1 MGDPSVPLEE
11 AMDIGT
17 INRLLHETV
26 HSDKNLAMNL
36 LQPSSPRRDQSRS
49 NTLEEPQV
57 HPSDMDTIYFKAVTL
72 LADIEMKKRSS
83 EISSTARKLCTE
95 QHNIMSAHETVNRH
109 VQIASACRASME
121 CLDRNEFEAAVNYA
135 HILQSSQDLSSA
147 SKTVKPSVKEIGT
160 LDFDMSAQLCIE
172 AVITRLKEKLDDA
185 MVLRDNTSVLRFA
198 KLIQRL
204 GFAEEG
210 LKSISQDVVMRAS
223 ARLGSEKQLKL
234 QIFGLLEVLFNF
246 FEFNWKEIVGS
257 FGCGALYFLM
267 SSIHEASENQIE
279 TILTTHFEEEGS
291 RDQDDLLKSERRE
304 IKHFSDNELIVVEF
318 VEIVTRLTDYR
329 SYIGDLLRDVD
340 EGNKERGTNEI
351 QQIKTSSVFLNF
363 LTNLQTKYA
372 IVEVSLFAM
381 NMNILRD
388 MNKKKMDKNQL
399 TEFVDDF
406 FFLSMSSINRAVK
419 IGNIESIEKLL
430 VVFNDASSVF
440 DDFLNELSG
449 STLDTTAL
457 KILALHLYRVNL
469 LNLMAFCESYVQ
481 KKHHKILL
489 DFLREMEISTR
500 FRDKLDELKAFYV
513 EGLFVDI
520 NPVFDILAKIDFEI
534 DEARYAEYLD
544 EETWANTLLRIV
556 EKVFSSA
563 RSEERSV
570 ADLIEHDFAVLIASK
585 LQETILNCLK
595 FSQLGAIQIEKEI
608 RLVLLSLSMLLPGA
622 KVRELFSRVLTI
634 AALLNTETSEDSSY
648 VDAASLFLPFE
659 LERIAMLRTDF

>member
-1 MGDPSVPLEE
+1 MAKVSPF
-11 AMDIGT
+11 
-17 INRLLHETV
+17 RLANFFFF
-26 HSDKNLAMNL
+26 S
-36 LQPSSPRRDQSRS
+36 
-49 NTLEEPQV
+49 
-57 HPSDMDTIYFKAVTL
+57 
-72 LADIEMKKRSS
+72 
-83 EISSTARKLCTE
+83 ISSW
-95 QHNIMSAHETVNRH
+95 
-109 VQIASACRASME
+109 
-121 CLDRNEFEAAVNYA
+121 
-135 HILQSSQDLSSA
+135 HIY
-147 SKTVKPSVKEIGT
+147 
-160 LDFDMSAQLCIE
+160 
-172 AVITRLKEKLDDA
+172 
-185 MVLRDNTSVLRFA
+185 
-198 KLIQRL
+198 
-204 GFAEEG
+204 
-210 LKSISQDVVMRAS
+210 
-223 ARLGSEKQLKL
+223 
-234 QIFGLLEVLFNF
+234 IFF
-246 FEFNWKEIVGS
+246 FF
-257 FGCGALYFLM
+257 
-267 SSIHEASENQIE
+267 Q
-279 TILTTHFEEEGS
+279 
-291 RDQDDLLKSERRE
+291 
-304 IKHFSDNELIVVEF
+304 
-318 VEIVTRLTDYR
+318 

-570 ADLIEHDFAVLIASK
+570 ADLIEHDFAVLIATK